1 MSEAQPTLEELE
13 ELILLKDLNKTL
25 LKKISTELTTSAES
39 ASAES
44 AFYKFI
50 EGAVDKEGNNLAL
63 SMYKKVKK
71 YVDCKAKLM
80 TWNDEFNKYLEET
93 PYNDIKTV
101 GDYHASK
108 IIMPPPIGPP
118 DGYTMALLREKSRLN
133 AGREL
138 YYKKDETGNLLKPE
152 QIKTKKDTHE
162 RHLKRA
168 VTTHMTQQAE
178 IVNKDGEKSQLNG
191 NVARGLF
198 IRHMLDKIKT
208 RENNS
213 DSNDILDFQKLLKT
227 NPFFPEL
234 FKENFEEPDCGEPPY
249 DSYIAER
256 SINNSQFIML
266 NLEKKNRKII
276 RQKIGFVV
284 VDFIFNILMK
294 LKIED
299 FKNKNLEKF
308 TIITETPPILDIP
321 GYKNKQFHAIRYG
334 SVLGSFVTEKAI
346 VTKVRG
352 DTMNENYINFVS
364 KVVRKYWWYDTN
376 IRGPLQRL
384 TPVGIALESAA
395 DIAAGLS
402 NGGGNKR
409 TKKYKQRKIK
419 KTKRIRQKQKKL

>member
-13 ELILLKDLNKTL
+13 EENKTL
-25 LKKISTELTTSAES
+25 LEEISTELTTSAES

-50 EGAVDKEGNNLAL
+50 ERAVDKEGNNLAL

-71 YVDCKAKLM
+71 YADCKAKLWL
-80 TWNDEFNKYLEET
+80 WNNEFNKYLSEH
-93 PYNDIKTV
+93 PYRNIENISN
-101 GDYHASK
+101 YHASK
-108 IIMPPPIGPP
+108 IIMSPPVGPP
-118 DGYTMALLREKSRLN
+118 EEYAMALLKEQSRLN

-138 YYKKDETGNLLKPE
+138 YNMKGEIGNLLKPE
-152 QIKTKKDTHE
+152 QIKTKNDTHKK
-162 RHLKRA
+162 HLERA
-168 VTTHMTQQAE
+168 VQTHMTQQAK
-178 IVNKDGEKSQLNG
+178 IVKEDGEKFQLNG

-208 RENNS
+208 REKNS
-213 DSNDILDFQKLLKT
+213 DSNDILDFKTFLKT

-234 FKENFEEPDCGEPPY
+234 FIENFEEPDCGEPPY
-249 DSYIAER
+249 DPYIAER

-266 NLEKKNRKII
+266 NLEKKNRKEI

-294 LKIED
+294 LKIEE
-299 FKNKNLEKF
+299 FKNKNLEEF
-308 TIITETPPILDIP
+308 TIITETPAVREIHGSKPKI
-321 GYKNKQFHAIRYG
+321 FHAIRYG
-334 SVLGSFVTEKAI
+334 SVLGSFITGKDI
-346 VTKVRG
+346 VTKDGGR
-352 DTMNENYINFVS
+352 TMNENYINFVS
-364 KVVRKYWWYDTN
+364 KVVKKYWWYDTN

-384 TPVGIALESAA
+384 TSVGIALESAA